1 MVDEV
6 PDDCEVRCV
15 RPETVA
21 RARAILEAGET
32 YGDLATLF
40 AALADRTRARI
51 VHLLLNEEMCTC
63 DLAGVLGVSES
74 AASQHLR
81 VLRTLKLVTSRR
93 AGKIVFYSLD
103 DQHVAQLIQ
112 LGLAHLGHQEAA
124 DRLLAVVSALG

>member
-1 MVDEV
+1 MVGEV

-15 RPETVA
+15 RPETVS
-21 RARAILEAGET
+21 RARAVLEAGDI

-63 DLAGVLGVSES
+63 DLARVLGVSES

-81 VLRTLKLVTSRR
+81 VLRTLNLVTSRR
-93 AGKIVFYSLD
+93 AGKVVFYSLD
-103 DQHVAQLIQ
+103 DQHVSQLIQ
-112 LGLAHLGHQEAA
+112 TGLAHLGHQEAA
-124 DRLLAVVSALG
+124 DRLLAVVSARA